1 MAGVKTN
8 EWYHYCLTWDSSTRN
23 IIIYYNGVA
32 KAAGTRQ
39 SVSGRKLTTG
49 GTVILGQD
57 QDKVGGSFSSSQ
69 LFGGELQKL
78 NMFTKKLSSSEVSR
92 MYKAGRCSDAVEKT
106 FSRNLKWEDIMKTTR
121 HGNVKTLDTC
131 CGARLTI
138 SEKELAKVK
147 AELKKTKGELLAG
160 KTSNEKLSKAMKQTM
175 ALLKTSKTKVKKLE
189 DEVDELEG
197 ELCRG

>member
-39 SVSGRKLTTG
+39 SVSGRKLSTG

-69 LFGGELQKL
+69 LRQSPRSP
-78 NMFTKKLSSSEVSR
+78 TCPRTPLSADRGVRRQGCPRTGVS
-92 MYKAGRCSDAVEKT
+92 AGRGVRRHPISICIQAWPGCFV
-106 FSRNLKWEDIMKTTR
+106 FSKW
-121 HGNVKTLDTC
+121 
-131 CGARLTI
+131 
-138 SEKELAKVK
+138 
-147 AELKKTKGELLAG
+147 KKTKN
-160 KTSNEKLSKAMKQTM
+160 KNTYYI
-175 ALLKTSKTKVKKLE
+175 
-189 DEVDELEG
+189 
-197 ELCRG
+197 